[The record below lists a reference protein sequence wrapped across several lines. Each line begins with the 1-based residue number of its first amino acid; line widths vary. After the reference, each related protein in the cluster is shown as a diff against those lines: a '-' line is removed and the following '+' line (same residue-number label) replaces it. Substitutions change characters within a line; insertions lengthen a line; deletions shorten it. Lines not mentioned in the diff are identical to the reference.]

1 MPEAAKINPEN
12 VYKHWTSEIQD
23 ALAREKTYRKM
34 AQRCVDLYEAKNAD
48 DTPFAIL
55 YSNVETLDPG
65 CLQLPAGPHGP
76 AALQRC

>member
-34 AQRCVDLYEAKNAD
+34 AQRCVDLYEAKMPT
-48 DTPFAIL
+48 TPPSRF
-55 YSNVETLDPG
+55 STPTSK
-65 CLQLPAGPHGP
+65 P
-76 AALQRC
+76 